1 MADEGNKP
9 GGEGGTPHA
18 TPATLAS
25 GGTVGGGSQQG
36 DVGAEERVPRSRL
49 NEVLEQKRAVEARL
63 AELEAKQ
70 KAAEEAALAEQG
82 KFKELYEA
90 AAAKAA
96 EAAERAQAAEAALA
110 RRTETVLK
118 DLKARVRELPQEF
131 QDIMGEVT
139 PENLD
144 EKLDLYHRVAKAAG
158 VPPKR
163 GTGPLP
169 APGNGGGSKKET
181 EGRREQIALVRR
193 AF

>member
-9 GGEGGTPHA
+9 GGEGGT
-18 TPATLAS
+18 TPATPVS
-25 GGTVGGGSQQG
+25 GGALGAGSQQSDG
-36 DVGAEERVPRSRL
+36 GAEERVPRSRL

-90 AAAKAA
+90 AVAKAA

-118 DLKARVRELPQEF
+118 DLKARVKELPQEF

-144 EKLDLYHRVAKAAG
+144 EKLDLYQRVAKAAG
-158 VPPKR
+158 VPR
-163 GTGPLP
+163 SVGRVRCRRRLTG
-169 APGNGGGSKKET
+169 AAARRKQKE
-181 EGRREQIALVRR
+181 GASRLRLVRR

>member
-9 GGEGGTPHA
+9 GGEGGT
-18 TPATLAS
+18 TPAPSVS
-25 GGTVGGGSQQG
+25 GGALGAGSQQSDG
-36 DVGAEERVPRSRL
+36 SAEERVPRSRL

-90 AAAKAA
+90 AVAKAA

-110 RRTETVLK
+110 RRTEAVLK
-118 DLKARVRELPQEF
+118 DLKARVKELPQEF

-144 EKLDLYHRVAKAAG
+144 DKLDLYQRVAKAAG

-169 APGNGGGSKKET
+169 APVNGGGSKKET

>member
-1 MADEGNKP
+1 VADEGNKP
-9 GGEGGTPHA
+9 GGEGGT
-18 TPATLAS
+18 TPATPVS
-25 GGTVGGGSQQG
+25 GGALGAGSQQSDG
-36 DVGAEERVPRSRL
+36 GAEERVPRSRL

-90 AAAKAA
+90 AVAKAA

-118 DLKARVRELPQEF
+118 DLKARVKELPQEF
-131 QDIMGEVT
+131 QDIVGEVT

-144 EKLDLYHRVAKAAG
+144 EKLDLYQRVAKAAG
-158 VPPKR
+158 VPPKL

-169 APGNGGGSKKET
+169 APVNGGGSKKET